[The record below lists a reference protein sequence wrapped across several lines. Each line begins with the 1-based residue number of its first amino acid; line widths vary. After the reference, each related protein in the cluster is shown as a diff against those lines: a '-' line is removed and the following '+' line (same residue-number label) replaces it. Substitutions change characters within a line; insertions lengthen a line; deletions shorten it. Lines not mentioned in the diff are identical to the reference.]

1 MPPIA
6 TVELPLSIQS
16 MVATLTRGVES
27 VSAVMGT
34 EQNRFTAALNDLERL
49 AQSEQIPIAIV
60 GGLGAIHYGYP
71 AATQDIDVA
80 ISRVHLDQF
89 IQVAPNY
96 RFKVA
101 WKSKSG
107 WHTLM
112 HGDVEINVIPEGGK
126 ARDSSPTLIPGP
138 VVLGVSEGLGYANL
152 PGWVELK
159 LSSGRQKDRAH
170 VVEVLK
176 TLSDDAIQAVS
187 RHIGQVHAN
196 YSTLFAE
203 LCRQAV
209 DEFADERDRGR
220 RE

>member
-1 MPPIA
+1 MMPAA
-6 TVELPLSIQS
+6 TFELPPDIQS

-34 EQNRFTAALNDLERL
+34 EQNRFTAALSDLERL
-49 AQSEQIPIAIV
+49 AQSEHIPIAII
-60 GGLGAIHYGYP
+60 GGLGAIHHGYP

-80 ISRVHLDQF
+80 ISREHLDQF
-89 IQVAPNY
+89 IRVAPNY

-101 WKSKSG
+101 WKSKTG

-138 VVLGVSEGLGYANL
+138 VALGVCEGLGYASL

-170 VVEVLK
+170 IVEVLK
-176 TLSDDAIQAVS
+176 TLDDVTIQGVS
-187 RHIGQVHAN
+187 QHIGQVHEK
-196 YSTLFAE
+196 YSALFAE

-209 DEFADERDRGR
+209 DELTDERHRGR